1 MSNEHTV
8 KSYEEELRYLIDSV
22 IKMGSLT
29 ESQLVDSMD
38 AVIKVDK
45 DSIDKIIKSDDEIN
59 KFRSKID
66 TQIMTLLVK
75 RAPMAIDLRETI
87 SSLKISQDL
96 ERIGD
101 LSKSNAKKVKPLPLD
116 LPEELLG
123 NLKRLGDLVI
133 KQLNDVLDS
142 YVNKNYDKAKEVW
155 EKDEQVDDLTYI
167 AMESVIDFLS
177 KEADLKEKLFSNKMN
192 GKIFIIED
200 EPSIIQL
207 VQHNLEKNGFIVSS
221 SVNGND
227 GLKELKKFQPD
238 LLLLDWMLPDLSGI
252 EICKNIRKDNSIKN
266 LPVIMLT
273 AKGEEEDKIKGLD
286 SGVDDYLTKPF
297 SFNELMAR
305 IKAVLRRSNPNT
317 VSDNLEF
324 EDLVLDRIE
333 KRVYRDKKEIQ
344 LGPTEFRLL
353 EFSLVNPKRVYSRDQ
368 ILENVWPNNINVE
381 SRTIDVHIRRLRKS
395 INIQNKKELIR
406 TVRSSGYSLI

>member
-1 MSNEHTV
+1 
-8 KSYEEELRYLIDSV
+8 
-22 IKMGSLT
+22 
-29 ESQLVDSMD
+29 
-38 AVIKVDK
+38 
-45 DSIDKIIKSDDEIN
+45 
-59 KFRSKID
+59 
-66 TQIMTLLVK
+66 
-75 RAPMAIDLRETI
+75 
-87 SSLKISQDL
+87 
-96 ERIGD
+96 
-101 LSKSNAKKVKPLPLD
+101 
-116 LPEELLG
+116 
-123 NLKRLGDLVI
+123 
-133 KQLNDVLDS
+133 
-142 YVNKNYDKAKEVW
+142 
-155 EKDEQVDDLTYI
+155 
-167 AMESVIDFLS
+167 
-177 KEADLKEKLFSNKMN
+177 MN

-221 SVNGND
+221 SLNGND

-252 EICKNIRKDNSIKN
+252 EICKNIRKDNSFKN

-317 VSDNLEF
+317 VSDNVKF
-324 EDLVLDRIE
+324 DDLMLDRIE
-333 KRVYRDKKEIQ
+333 KRVFRDDQEIK

-353 EFSLVNPKRVYSRDQ
+353 EFFLTNPKRVYSRDQ
-368 ILENVWPNNINVE
+368 ILESVWPNNVNVE
-381 SRTIDVHIRRLRKS
+381 SRTIDVHIRRLRQSVNLK
-395 INIQNKKELIR
+395 NKKELIR

>member
-1 MSNEHTV
+1 
-8 KSYEEELRYLIDSV
+8 
-22 IKMGSLT
+22 
-29 ESQLVDSMD
+29 
-38 AVIKVDK
+38 
-45 DSIDKIIKSDDEIN
+45 
-59 KFRSKID
+59 
-66 TQIMTLLVK
+66 
-75 RAPMAIDLRETI
+75 
-87 SSLKISQDL
+87 
-96 ERIGD
+96 
-101 LSKSNAKKVKPLPLD
+101 
-116 LPEELLG
+116 
-123 NLKRLGDLVI
+123 
-133 KQLNDVLDS
+133 
-142 YVNKNYDKAKEVW
+142 
-155 EKDEQVDDLTYI
+155 
-167 AMESVIDFLS
+167 
-177 KEADLKEKLFSNKMN
+177 MN

-207 VQHNLEKNGFIVSS
+207 VQHNLEKNGFIVLS

-252 EICKNIRKDNSIKN
+252 DICKNIRKDNSFKD
-266 LPVIMLT
+266 LPIIMLT

-353 EFSLVNPKRVYSRDQ
+353 EFFLVNPKRVYSRDQ

>member
-1 MSNEHTV
+1 
-8 KSYEEELRYLIDSV
+8 
-22 IKMGSLT
+22 
-29 ESQLVDSMD
+29 
-38 AVIKVDK
+38 
-45 DSIDKIIKSDDEIN
+45 
-59 KFRSKID
+59 
-66 TQIMTLLVK
+66 
-75 RAPMAIDLRETI
+75 
-87 SSLKISQDL
+87 
-96 ERIGD
+96 
-101 LSKSNAKKVKPLPLD
+101 
-116 LPEELLG
+116 
-123 NLKRLGDLVI
+123 
-133 KQLNDVLDS
+133 
-142 YVNKNYDKAKEVW
+142 
-155 EKDEQVDDLTYI
+155 
-167 AMESVIDFLS
+167 
-177 KEADLKEKLFSNKMN
+177 MN

-207 VQHNLEKNGFIVSS
+207 VQHNLEKNGFIVLS

-252 EICKNIRKDNSIKN
+252 DICKNIRKDNSFKD
-266 LPVIMLT
+266 LPIIMLT

-286 SGVDDYLTKPF
+286 SGIDDYLTKPF

-353 EFSLVNPKRVYSRDQ
+353 EFFLVNPKRVYSRDQ
-368 ILENVWPNNINVE
+368 ILENVWSNNINVE
-381 SRTIDVHIRRLRKS
+381 SRTIDVHIRRLRQS
-395 INIQNKKELIR
+395 INLKDKKELIR
-406 TVRSSGYSLI
+406 TVRSSGYSLV